1 MRQKRPGLLPE
12 VIGQMP
18 RSQNS
23 HERIMSEIGGIAGIS
38 DLAAQPAK
46 QPAMVLGI
54 EHMGLLSGASSHCV
68 VPDPVNA
75 GLCPEHKHYFFHQ
88 E

>member
-1 MRQKRPGLLPE
+1 
-12 VIGQMP
+12 
-18 RSQNS
+18 
-23 HERIMSEIGGIAGIS
+23 
-38 DLAAQPAK
+38 
-46 QPAMVLGI
+46 MVLGI